1 MSEKGRSASTI
12 ANRPLLMQPLRIPYV
27 IVADHATGPGF
38 VQKQREHA
46 LFNTVTG
53 LNRKQTKRHKRA
65 ISTLNG
71 VPVKHVQLLWNW
83 HRNAISSSFS
93 LRAPTGLKNTDRM
106 GNQVGA
112 NQGPSSSSGIM
123 PQLLPSPLSAP
134 VEGTQCNPLQHPGLC
149 YESIGGAVHA
159 YRGPLAWGIGQCGCG
174 SKERAAEE
182 QEERAAKEEQERAAK
197 EEQERAAKEQQ
208 ELEEQERAKR
218 AKDLLMLTLR
228 RLVIYF
234 CVA

>member
-1 MSEKGRSASTI
+1 
-12 ANRPLLMQPLRIPYV
+12 MQHLCVPYV
-27 IVADHATGPGF
+27 IVADHATSTGF

-53 LNRKQTKRHKRA
+53 LNRKQTKRHKTA

-93 LRAPTGLKNTDRM
+93 LRAPIGLTNTDRM
-106 GNQVGA
+106 ENQLGA
-112 NQGPSSSSGIM
+112 NQGPSSSSGIV

-134 VEGTQCNPLQHPGLC
+134 VEGTQCNPSQHPGLC

-159 YRGPLAWGIGQCGCG
+159 YRGPLAWGIGQCECG
-174 SKERAAEE
+174 REERAAKE
-182 QEERAAKEEQERAAK
+182 QEERAAQEEQERAAK
-197 EEQERAAKEQQ
+197 EEQERAAKEMHELDKAQLM
-208 ELEEQERAKR
+208 LEEQQRAKR
-218 AKDLLMLTLR
+218 MKDNLMLTLR

-234 CVA
+234 CVAEWV